1 MWVISAPPSPDLLS
15 EGLQKLPSLQLI
27 ESNICYVAFSDF
39 VLTWASSNFKAISQL
54 DPMWLTSLFK
64 SFSKR
69 VRHTK
74 FTTNS
79 RILGQDDF
87 QTVFLQQ
94 RNSFNGPCPTQ
105 LPMVGFSNIVLK
117 HVSTFTVCSLQSHR
131 CNWLYNMS
139 SMCYVV
145 NGYEMLSWDVTH
157 SRCNST
163 VQP

>member
-1 MWVISAPPSPDLLS
+1 MTFRCNPLCFLLSNVWIISAPPSPDLLS

-27 ESNICYVAFSDF
+27 ESNICYVVFSDF
-39 VLTWASSNFKAISQL
+39 VLTWASSNFKAVSQL
-54 DPMWLTSLFK
+54 DPKCLTSLFK

-87 QTVFLQQ
+87 QVVFLQQ

-105 LPMVGFSNIVLK
+105 LPTVGLRNVVHLYSVQFA
-117 HVSTFTVCSLQSHR
+117 VSQI
-131 CNWLYNMS
+131 
-139 SMCYVV
+139 
-145 NGYEMLSWDVTH
+145 DVTGCTICH
-157 SRCNST
+157 LCAMCLT
-163 VQP
+163 VTKC